1 MFNSVHALSPTLF
14 TALCP
19 ALSLSPVL
27 CPALSPA
34 LSFKDLFHA
43 HRVEEEVGCS
53 VPSQSQP
60 RGACVLGT

>member
-14 TALCP
+14 TA
-19 ALSLSPVL
+19 L

-43 HRVEEEVGCS
+43 HRVEEEVGCC